1 MAMSRGLADT
11 SLFIAK
17 ESGRPLQTDLL
28 PDELA
33 VSAITI
39 GELRA
44 GVLAAAD
51 TAARDQR
58 LSTLT
63 AALALNPIP
72 VDETVA
78 AAWARLRLALRDNEL
93 KMPVNDSWIAATA
106 MALGIPVV
114 TQDDDFPSL
123 AELDVTRV

>member
-17 ESGRPLQTDLL
+17 ESGRSLQIDLL

-51 TAARDQR
+51 SSTLDQR

-63 AALALNPIP
+63 AALALNPVP
-72 VDETVA
+72 VDEPVA
-78 AAWARLRLALRDNEL
+78 SAWARLRLALRDSNL

-106 MALGIPVV
+106 IALNIPVV
-114 TQDDDFPSL
+114 TQDDDFPL
-123 AELDVTRV
+123 LDELEVVRV

>member
-17 ESGRPLQTDLL
+17 ESGRSLQIDLL

-51 TAARDQR
+51 SSTLDQR

-63 AALALNPIP
+63 AALALNPVP
-72 VDETVA
+72 VDEPVA
-78 AAWARLRLALRDNEL
+78 SAWARLRLALRDSKL

-106 MALGIPVV
+106 ITLNIPVV
-114 TQDDDFPSL
+114 TQDDDFPL
-123 AELDVTRV
+123 LDELEVVRV